1 MRDQEEK
8 LLRAAAEAR
17 KQAYCP
23 YSGYAVGAAVL
34 TEEGDIISGCNV
46 ENASYGLSNCGERTA
61 IFKAVSQGA
70 KKIKAV
76 AITGA
81 GEMPYPCGACRQ
93 VMAEFAESR
102 EMPVYVALVSETGEI
117 DKIERYTLE
126 QLLPHSFTL

>member
-17 KQAYCP
+17 KRAYCP

-34 TEEGDIISGCNV
+34 TGEEDIVSGCNV

-61 IFKAVSQGA
+61 IFKAVSRGA
-70 KKIKAV
+70 KRIKAV

>member
-1 MRDQEEK
+1 MRDQEVK

-34 TEEGDIISGCNV
+34 TGEEDIVSGCNV

-61 IFKAVSQGA
+61 IFKAVSRGA
-70 KKIKAV
+70 KRIKAV

>member
-34 TEEGDIISGCNV
+34 TEEGDIVSGCNV

>member
-8 LLRAAAEAR
+8 LLRAAAEAG

-34 TEEGDIISGCNV
+34 TGEGDIVSGCNV

>member
-34 TEEGDIISGCNV
+34 TGEEDIVSGCNV

-61 IFKAVSQGA
+61 IFKAVSRGA
-70 KKIKAV
+70 KRIKAV

>member
-34 TEEGDIISGCNV
+34 TGEEDIVSGCNV

-61 IFKAVSQGA
+61 IFKAVSQDA
-70 KKIKAV
+70 KRIKAV

-117 DKIERYTLE
+117 NKIERYTLE

>member
-34 TEEGDIISGCNV
+34 TGEEDIVSGCNV

-61 IFKAVSQGA
+61 IFKAVSRGA
-70 KKIKAV
+70 KRIKAV

-102 EMPVYVALVSETGEI
+102 EMPVYVALVNETGEI

>member
-34 TEEGDIISGCNV
+34 TGEEDIVSGCNV

-61 IFKAVSQGA
+61 IFKAVSRGA
-70 KKIKAV
+70 KRIKAV

-81 GEMPYPCGACRQ
+81 GAMPYPCGACRQ

-117 DKIERYTLE
+117 DKIDRYTLE